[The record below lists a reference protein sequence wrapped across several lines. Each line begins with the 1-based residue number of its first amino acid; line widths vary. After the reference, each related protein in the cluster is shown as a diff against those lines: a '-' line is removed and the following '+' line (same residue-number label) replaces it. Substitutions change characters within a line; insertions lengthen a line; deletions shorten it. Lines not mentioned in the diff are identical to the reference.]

1 MSKILVSVNSKE
13 HLEEVLNKDIDGIIL
28 YIDKLSVNSSFYL
41 DIDELKDIKTTKEV
55 FVCINKLMH
64 NDDLDEL
71 RRVMNILKD
80 REERILFYDMAVYRI
95 ASELGMKDRLVIYQD
110 HLNASILSNQ
120 FYYDLGIRGSFITN
134 DITGEE
140 LLEIKRNSKMDIFF
154 LGYGYQPIFY
164 SRRYLVKNYLKYIEE
179 NSGNEYN
186 IISDNGV
193 EYPIKEEEFGTTIY
207 SPGVINLVNYMDM
220 LDEIDYIV
228 LNEEKTEHDKFMEV
242 IDKFIKREKTQED
255 TYLGFFKVKTIYKV
269 K

>member
-1 MSKILVSVNSKE
+1 MSKILVSVSSRE
-13 HLEEVLNKDIDGIIL
+13 HLEDVLKKDIDGIIL

-41 DIDELKDIKTTKEV
+41 NIDDLSLIDTDKEV
-55 FVCINKLMH
+55 FVCMNKLMH
-64 NDDLDEL
+64 NNDLDEL
-71 RRVMNILKD
+71 RRVMNILKN
-80 REERILFYDMAVYRI
+80 RKERILFYDMAVYKI
-95 ASELGMKDRLVIYQD
+95 ACELGIENRLVIYQD
-110 HLNASILSNQ
+110 HLNASVLSNQ

-140 LLEIKRNSKMDIFF
+140 LTIIKKNSKMDIFF

-164 SRRYLVKNYLKYIEE
+164 SRRYLIKNYLKYIGEDA
-179 NSGNEYN
+179 GREYN

-207 SPGVINLVNYMDM
+207 SPRVINLVNYMDV
-220 LDEIDYIV
+220 LSDIDYIV
-228 LNEEKTEHDKFMEV
+228 LNEEKVDYDEFIRMV
-242 IDKFIKREKTQED
+242 DKFIKREKIQED

>member
-1 MSKILVSVNSKE
+1 MSKILVSVSSRE
-13 HLEEVLNKDIDGIIL
+13 HLEDVLKKDIDGIIL

-41 DIDELKDIKTTKEV
+41 NIDDLSLIDTDKEV
-55 FVCINKLMH
+55 FVCMNKLMH
-64 NDDLDEL
+64 NNDLDEL
-71 RRVMNILKD
+71 RRVMNILKN
-80 REERILFYDMAVYRI
+80 RKERILFYDMAVYKI
-95 ASELGMKDRLVIYQD
+95 ACELGIENRLVIYQD
-110 HLNASILSNQ
+110 HLNASVLSNQ

-140 LLEIKRNSKMDIFF
+140 LTTIKKNSKMDIFF

-164 SRRYLVKNYLKYIEE
+164 SRRYLIKNYLKYIGEDV
-179 NSGNEYN
+179 GREYN

-207 SPGVINLVNYMDM
+207 SPRVINLVNYMDV
-220 LDEIDYIV
+220 LSDIDYIV
-228 LNEEKTEHDKFMEV
+228 LNEEKVDYNEFIRMV
-242 IDKFIKREKTQED
+242 DKFIKREKIQED

>member
-1 MSKILVSVNSKE
+1 MSKILVSVNSRE
-13 HLEEVLNKDIDGIIL
+13 SLEEVLNKDIDGIIL

-41 DIDELKDIKTTKEV
+41 NIEELKDIKTTKEV

-64 NDDLDEL
+64 N
-71 RRVMNILKD
+71 
-80 REERILFYDMAVYRI
+80 EERILFYDMAVYRI

-228 LNEEKTEHDKFMEV
+228 LNEEKTEHDKFMEI

>member
-1 MSKILVSVNSKE
+1 
-13 HLEEVLNKDIDGIIL
+13 
-28 YIDKLSVNSSFYL
+28 
-41 DIDELKDIKTTKEV
+41 
-55 FVCINKLMH
+55 
-64 NDDLDEL
+64 
-71 RRVMNILKD
+71 
-80 REERILFYDMAVYRI
+80 
-95 ASELGMKDRLVIYQD
+95 
-110 HLNASILSNQ
+110 
-120 FYYDLGIRGSFITN
+120 
-134 DITGEE
+134 
-140 LLEIKRNSKMDIFF
+140 MDIFF

-228 LNEEKTEHDKFMEV
+228 LNEEKTEHDKFMEI